1 VPAGGNAAAVAE
13 DLGEQLRIFSDGV
26 VHLVDALDDAD
37 EIVRQFETTAP
48 GTLILKELQPLS
60 EDTLQQLDFARSR
73 LLRED
78 AVVLVLYLMTLQSLL
93 QVAPNLASFVE
104 GFVATLDPDAER
116 LSADEKE
123 ARLAAL
129 RTWAGRTDAEVI
141 DLAERGQ
148 IPPDPAFAEWLVLPA
163 PVMNPTE
170 ILVLFLHHLRRA
182 DRQRAAHRAFQ
193 WDPDAPMGFSDM
205 GRIAF
210 RLMSWMRLN
219 GV

>member
-1 VPAGGNAAAVAE
+1 MKEPVEPRRMGVSEFAFAVSARPGAGDWSVLVVPVGRSAAAVAE
-13 DLGEQLRIFSDGV
+13 NLGEQLQIFSGGA
-26 VHLVDALDDAD
+26 VHLVDAPDDAD

-73 LLRED
+73 FLRED
-78 AVVLVLYLMTLQSLL
+78 AVVLVLHLTTLQRLL
-93 QVAPNLASFVE
+93 RVAPNLASFVE

-129 RTWAGRTDAEVI
+129 RTWAGRTDAQVI

-148 IPPDPAFAEWLVLPA
+148 LPPDPAFAEWLVL
-163 PVMNPTE
+163 
-170 ILVLFLHHLRRA
+170 LGH
-182 DRQRAAHRAFQ
+182 
-193 WDPDAPMGFSDM
+193 
-205 GRIAF
+205 GRLIG
-210 RLMSWMRLN
+210 RK
-219 GV
+219 